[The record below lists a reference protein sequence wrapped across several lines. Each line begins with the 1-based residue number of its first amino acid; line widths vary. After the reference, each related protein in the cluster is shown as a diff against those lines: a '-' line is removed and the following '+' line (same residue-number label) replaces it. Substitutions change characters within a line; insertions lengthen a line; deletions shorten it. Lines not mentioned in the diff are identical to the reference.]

1 MAAMKNPHIGQKV
14 GARGEAVA
22 IVGMACTFP
31 KAPDIETFWRNI
43 VAKVDAVTQA
53 PANRWDVSRFYDPQV
68 SDGSKI
74 YGRRGGYLDSPWAF
88 NPGEFGIMP
97 KAVEGGE
104 PDQFLVLKTA
114 AEAMRDAGIQGGAA
128 LERTDFILGRGSYLS
143 VGAFNLLQRSFIV
156 DQTVR
161 LVGQLQP
168 DLPAEDLAHLKK
180 ELLSSLKPFE
190 AETAPSVMP
199 NISAGRVANRLGF
212 MGPNYTIDAACAS
225 SLFAVD
231 AAVSHLQ
238 AGRCDM
244 ALAGGVHI
252 FNSIPFLSVFCALGA
267 MSRSDQIR
275 PFDLN
280 ADGLVP
286 GEGVGIVVLKRVAD
300 AVRDGNRIYALIRGV
315 GSSSDGR
322 GGSVAAPRVEGEVL
336 ALERAYQAAGVLPAT
351 IGLIEAHGTATLVGD
366 AAEIKALTTVFGPKA
381 QDATRHCAL
390 GTVKSMIG
398 HAMPAAGIA
407 GLIKTALALYHKV
420 LPPTLH
426 CAQPNPKFK
435 LEQTPFYI
443 NTEARPWFR
452 LAPEV
457 PRRAGVNAFGFGGV
471 NAHIVLEE
479 HTAAAT
485 FSSCG
490 PQWDACLFLFAGDS
504 PTNLVQVCA
513 AALEFIAAA
522 SDLDFPAW
530 SRTLVRGFK
539 PAAHRLAVIAG
550 SPADLAQKLRYAM
563 GKLKSADCKKIK
575 DIKGI
580 YYFADPLGRTGKLV
594 FMFPGEGSPY
604 PNMLL
609 DLCLHFPEVRAI
621 FEEIDQVIAGR
632 AKKSRYLPSQ
642 FIFPATLLSPMELDA
657 LTDELWKI
665 DSGLQVIL
673 AANLSLHALLARF
686 GIHPDMIV
694 GHSAGEYSAWI
705 ASGILERTQLYRNQE
720 QLANL
725 YAAHPPTVQT
735 GMAAVSGSFEKI
747 DPLVQS
753 ISGSLYISNDN
764 CPHQVVA
771 VGEIEAMSQLK
782 DLLKAR
788 GILFTDLPSREVHHT
803 PLAAHQA
810 KPLTQ
815 AFGLMEAA
823 APRVPVYSAITTGP
837 YPDEPAAILD
847 LMVDYWLK
855 PLRFRQTVEAIHKA
869 GGRIFIEV
877 GAGTN
882 LSGFVD
888 DTLRGRPF
896 ISVAAN
902 NSRRSG
908 ISQLCHVLGMLAAQ
922 HVALDFSAYDP
933 PSRQAVSGK
942 PPAAAKTAAILHL
955 ELGLPE
961 LRLENPGRLVRRK
974 ELQPIAT
981 PSTSGLPQPQPAD
994 AAPIVTTAPEWSV
1007 LPGISPQMP
1016 IMQKYMDNMA
1026 QFLALQ
1032 KEIMLGLNARV
1043 GPEAAVAHE
1052 RSVLPYTGRLAQIEA
1067 GKSCR
1072 VQCVVELTNDHFLLD
1087 HPFGGQVSDVDQQLL
1102 PLIVTPLTLNMEIMA
1117 EAASLVLPEGNL
1129 LEMKAVKAHRWVEV
1143 KEEGGTA
1150 LKVQAQRTSQNEI
1163 TVRLSEAAVE
1173 TPSAEAIAIF
1183 GAEYPPADASE
1194 VLTPRSITPT
1204 AAERAKEIYARKW
1217 MPHGP
1222 RFQMIVGLDQTG
1234 GQAFDADLRVP
1245 SDRDLFAAIRSPKWL
1260 LSPLLLDACAQLTG
1274 YWAQRALKERFITFP
1289 AGVQRIRFCA
1299 APPRA
1304 GDLLRARMQIRDVND
1319 HFVRSDATI
1328 SLPDGRPWV
1337 SVQGWTH
1344 RRFDLPMEFYHFW
1357 KFPREHTI
1365 SHQLEQPPDESQS
1378 GGLQC
1383 RTGYYEDLSQTI
1395 WKKAIARLYMN
1406 RTERQVYLRKKSAGS
1421 GAERWLAGRIAAKDA
1436 VRLFLQQSQG
1446 LQILPADVE
1455 LADDNTGQ
1463 FTASASGYP
1472 ASGRNLKVKIKHTDQ
1487 FAAAFVA
1494 ETNERENK
1502 NNGQTG

>member
-1 MAAMKNPHIGQKV
+1 MAAMKNPYISQKA
-14 GARGEAVA
+14 GPRAEAVA

-31 KAPDIETFWRNI
+31 KAPDIEIFWRNI
-43 VAKVDAVTQA
+43 VEKVDAVTQA
-53 PANRWDVSRFYDPQV
+53 PANRWDVSRFYDPRV
-68 SDGSKI
+68 ADGSKI

-114 AEAMRDAGIQGGAA
+114 ADAVRDAGIQGGAG

-161 LVGQLQP
+161 LVSQLQP
-168 DLPAEDLAHLKK
+168 DLPAEDLSYLKK
-180 ELLSSLKPFE
+180 ALLSSLKPFE

-231 AAVSHLQ
+231 AAVSHLL

-286 GEGVGIVVLKRVAD
+286 GEGVGIVVLKRLAD

-351 IGLIEAHGTATLVGD
+351 IGLIEAHGTATRVGD

-381 QDATRHCAL
+381 QDAARHCAL

-426 CAQPNPKFK
+426 CAQPDPKFK

-504 PTNLVQVCA
+504 PADLVQACA
-513 AALEFIAAA
+513 AALEFIAVAG
-522 SDLDFPAW
+522 DLDFPAW

-539 PAAHRLAVIAG
+539 PAAHRLAVIAA
-550 SPADLAQKLRYAM
+550 SPADLTQKLQYAM

-580 YYFADPLGRTGKLV
+580 YYFADSLGRTGKLV

-657 LTDELWKI
+657 LTGELWKI
-665 DSGLQVIL
+665 DSGLQAIL
-673 AANLSLHALLARF
+673 AANLAMNALLARF

-705 ASGILERTQLYRNQE
+705 ASGILDRTQLYRNQE
-720 QLANL
+720 QIADL
-725 YAAHPPTVQT
+725 YAAHPPTLQT
-735 GMAAVSGSFEKI
+735 VMTAVSGGFEKI
-747 DPLVQS
+747 APLVQS
-753 ISGSLYISNDN
+753 IPGSLYISNDN

-788 GILFTDLPSREVHHT
+788 GILFTDLPSLEVHHT
-803 PLAAHQA
+803 PLAAHQS

-823 APRVPVYSAITTGP
+823 APRVPVYSAITTGT
-837 YPDEPAAILD
+837 YPEEPAAILD

-855 PLRFRQTVEAIHKA
+855 PLRFRQTVEAIHNA

-882 LSGFVD
+882 LCGFVD

-933 PSRQAVSGK
+933 PRKHAVSGRQ
-942 PPAAAKTAAILHL
+942 PATAKTAAILHL
-955 ELGLPE
+955 DLGLPE
-961 LRLENPGRLVRRK
+961 LRLENPDRLVRPK
-974 ELQPIAT
+974 ALQAAAA
-981 PSTSGLPQPQPAD
+981 PSGAPQPPPAD
-994 AAPIVTTAPEWSV
+994 AAPIVTTAPACSV
-1007 LPGISPQMP
+1007 LPAPSSQAP

-1043 GPEAAVAHE
+1043 GPEAAMAHE
-1052 RSVLPYTGRLAQIEA
+1052 RSVLPYTGRLAQVEA

-1072 VQCVVELTNDHFLLD
+1072 VQRVVDLKNDLFLLD
-1087 HPFGGQVSDVDQQLL
+1087 HPFGDRVSDIDQQLL

-1117 EAASLVLPEGNL
+1117 EAASLVLPEENL
-1129 LEMKAVKAHRWVEV
+1129 LEMKAVRAHRWVEV
-1143 KEEGGTA
+1143 KEDGGTA
-1150 LKVQAQRTSQNEI
+1150 LRVQALRTSPNEI
-1163 TVRLSEAAVE
+1163 AVQLSEAAAE
-1173 TPSAEAIAIF
+1173 TPSAEAVAVF
-1183 GAEYPPADASE
+1183 GAEYPPADESE
-1194 VLTPRSITPT
+1194 VLTLRSITPK

-1222 RFQMIVGLDQTG
+1222 RFQMIVGLDHAASQI
-1234 GQAFDADLRVP
+1234 FEADLRVP

-1274 YWAQRALKERFITFP
+1274 YWAQKILKEKYITFP
-1289 AGVQRIRFCA
+1289 AGVQRIRFW
-1299 APPRA
+1299 APPPQA
-1304 GDLLRARMQIRDVND
+1304 GELLRARLQIRDVND
-1319 HFVRSDATI
+1319 HFVRSDVTI

-1337 SVQGWTH
+1337 SVLGWTH
-1344 RRFDLPMEFYHFW
+1344 RRFDLPLEFYHFW
-1357 KFPREHTI
+1357 KFPREHTV
-1365 SHQLEQPPDESQS
+1365 SHPLEQSSDESQAE
-1378 GGLQC
+1378 GLQC
-1383 RTGYYEDLSQTI
+1383 RTGYYEDLNQTI

-1406 RTERQVYLRKKSAGS
+1406 RTERQMYLEKLSAGN

-1436 VRLFLQQSQG
+1436 VRLFLKKSQG
-1446 LQILPADVE
+1446 LKILPADVE

-1463 FTASASGYP
+1463 LTATASGHP
-1472 ASGRNLKVKIKHTDQ
+1472 AMGRKLKVEIKHTDQ